1 VGRAAG
7 GVQTDYVYWGNSLLY
22 ETTSG
27 RATDYVWAEGKL
39 LAKVETTGTTY
50 FHHDHLGSSKL
61 QTDDSGNVVSSDVTQ
76 PFGPRICADAVK
88 DEFTTLDRVNTV
100 ASTIA
105 FDATNGVVKAPHG
118 ANGYQ
123 TGELYTTELQPGVD
137 ARVVKLGWTGS
148 GVTFYVSTDGNTW
161 SQLQKDQPLSLG
173 TSTRSLYLKAVLAA
187 DASSVLDRY
196 LLQINPTGFNLFT
209 GKMLT
214 EETGLVYFGAR
225 WYDPEIG
232 RWITPD
238 PAEDGENW
246 YSYCGNNPV
255 NYKDPNGEYALADD
269 VLLFAGGGLI
279 AAGIEAG
286 FQAWQG
292 KFDPTSLFTA
302 FMKGGIAAWLFEY
315 LGPAAI
321 PIYAFMDSLE
331 VQTRAA
337 LEGKGYSLNTF
348 IDRFTGDMIVGLTAN
363 VLGNTMG
370 KLANKLTPC
379 VSSITNKLKSKFS
392 RNNGLAKLDL
402 QFFASEIPTSRSW
415 GNSGKPIETI
425 YNGQKIRLRVD
436 LEVDSNKIQIQAGHG
451 KDSIVDI
458 RIDPSLPI
466 EGQIP
471 KKLNLSSGQKQILIK
486 WINEAIKCLRG
497 RG

>member
-1 VGRAAG
+1 
-7 GVQTDYVYWGNSLLY
+7 
-22 ETTSG
+22 
-27 RATDYVWAEGKL
+27 
-39 LAKVETTGTTY
+39 
-50 FHHDHLGSSKL
+50 
-61 QTDDSGNVVSSDVTQ
+61 VVSSDVTQ

-246 YSYCGNNPV
+246 YGYCGNNPINGV
-255 NYKDPNGEYALADD
+255 DPDGTTLVANLIGSGAGAVEGFVGYTIAKMIPGGGGWHSWDRREAIIAASCGAVVGFVAPWAALAP
-269 VLLFAGGGLI
+269 GGASI
-279 AAGIEAG
+279 AATLGLYGTMNVAQYVATEMIHHRKPKIGGVAWAVITGVASGGVAG
-286 FQAWQG
+286 ADSTI
-292 KFDPTSLFTA
+292 KEMSL
-302 FMKGGIAAWLFEY
+302 
-315 LGPAAI
+315 I
-321 PIYAFMDSLE
+321 PPEIYVVSRKYAFASIEKLYE
-331 VQTRAA
+331 
-337 LEGKGYSLNTF
+337 
-348 IDRFTGDMIVGLTAN
+348 LTYRN
-363 VLGNTMG
+363 VLAR
-370 KLANKLTPC
+370 LAWKN
-379 VSSITNKLKSKFS
+379 VSTNVVRSLLASSTSNLNDYSKDILKNYIKFSKF
-392 RNNGLAKLDL
+392 L
-402 QFFASEIPTSRSW
+402 
-415 GNSGKPIETI
+415 
-425 YNGQKIRLRVD
+425 
-436 LEVDSNKIQIQAGHG
+436 
-451 KDSIVDI
+451 
-458 RIDPSLPI
+458 
-466 EGQIP
+466 
-471 KKLNLSSGQKQILIK
+471 KQIWKERTGLE
-486 WINEAIKCLRG
+486 WRMN
-497 RG
+497 